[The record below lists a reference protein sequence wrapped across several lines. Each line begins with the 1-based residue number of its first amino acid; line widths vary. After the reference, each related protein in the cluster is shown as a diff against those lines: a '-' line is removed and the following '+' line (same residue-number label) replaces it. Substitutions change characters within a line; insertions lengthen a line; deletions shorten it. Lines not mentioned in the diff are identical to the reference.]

1 MRRREFIRLIGSAA
15 LAWPLGARAQR
26 VGKVAKLAI
35 LGVAREA
42 SEERNSRMRR
52 SSLSFRHSV
61 SKRALISP
69 PKLIG

>member
-42 SEERNSRMRR
+42 PRTK
-52 SSLSFRHSV
+52 L
-61 SKRALISP
+61 RA
-69 PKLIG
+69 